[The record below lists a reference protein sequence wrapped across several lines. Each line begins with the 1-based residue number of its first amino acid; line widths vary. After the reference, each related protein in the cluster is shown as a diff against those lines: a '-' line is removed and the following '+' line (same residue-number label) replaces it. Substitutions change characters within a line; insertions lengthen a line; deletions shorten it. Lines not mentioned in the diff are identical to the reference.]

1 MNDFF
6 ALGDN
11 VRGGYH
17 SRVMWRPHA
26 RPCNRRGCRSNAGL
40 ADCHPRRDSKR
51 PRSHAHANHCR
62 QGSSSGG
69 GQDPSHSNPYSD
81 AGADQTANAS
91 AHGHSNRCSDAGAD
105 QTANSGTHGYS
116 NRCSDV
122 GTDHTANSGAYGHS
136 NRYSDH
142 TANASAH
149 GYPDAPFPS
158 PRLRERSL
166 A

>member
-17 SRVMWRPHA
+17 SRVMWRPYA

-40 ADCHPRRDSKR
+40 ADCHPRRDSER
-51 PRSHAHANHCR
+51 PRSHTHANHCR

-69 GQDPSHSNPYSD
+69 GHDPSHSNRYSD
-81 AGADQTANAS
+81 V
-91 AHGHSNRCSDAGAD
+91 DA
-105 QTANSGTHGYS
+105 
-116 NRCSDV
+116 
-122 GTDHTANSGAYGHS
+122 DHTANKGAHGHANPYS
-136 NRYSDH
+136 NVGADH

-149 GYPDAPFPS
+149 GYANPYSGHTANASAHGYTNPYSDHTANSDAYSHPDAPIPS